1 MFNLAQRKTNR
12 LSISHER
19 CFPAIPTFE
28 PSLTMPDVH
37 RSSKP
42 IGYQA
47 MIQADTGAPERL
59 LPTLERIMRRDV
71 FHGTLDW
78 QSSAEFTR
86 GARQA
91 LALYRRDAAFYDA
104 ETAQL
109 AAFFVF
115 AQAEQ
120 TLARTRAD
128 GNANAVAEAERALAL
143 AKEGLDAAHAALES
157 AHAATS

>member
-1 MFNLAQRKTNR
+1 M
-12 LSISHER
+12 
-19 CFPAIPTFE
+19 PA
-28 PSLTMPDVH
+28 VR

-42 IGYQA
+42 TGYQA
-47 MIQADTGAPERL
+47 MIKAATGAPEKL

-71 FHGTLDW
+71 FHSTLDW
-78 QSSAEFTR
+78 QSSVEFAR

-120 TLARTRAD
+120 ALCRTRAD
-128 GNANAVAEAERALAL
+128 RDANAIAEAERALAL
-143 AKEGLDAAHAALES
+143 AQEGLDAAHTALES
-157 AHAATS
+157 AHIATS

>member
-1 MFNLAQRKTNR
+1 M
-12 LSISHER
+12 
-19 CFPAIPTFE
+19 PA
-28 PSLTMPDVH
+28 VR

-42 IGYQA
+42 TGYQVFIKTA
-47 MIQADTGAPERL
+47 TGAPDKL

-71 FHGTLDW
+71 FHSTLDW
-78 QSSAEFTR
+78 QSAAEFDR

-91 LALYRRDAAFYDA
+91 LALYRRNAAFYDA

-120 TLARTRAD
+120 ALTRARAD
-128 GNANAVAEAERALAL
+128 GDANTIAEAERALAL
-143 AKEGLDAAHAALES
+143 AKEGFDAARDALES
-157 AHAATS
+157 AHTATS

>member
-1 MFNLAQRKTNR
+1 M
-12 LSISHER
+12 
-19 CFPAIPTFE
+19 PAVRRT
-28 PSLTMPDVH
+28 
-37 RSSKP
+37 SKP
-42 IGYQA
+42 TGYRA
-47 MIQADTGAPERL
+47 MIQAATGAPEKL

-71 FHGTLDW
+71 FHSTLDW
-78 QSSAEFTR
+78 QSSAEFAR

-91 LALYRRDAAFYDA
+91 LALYRKDAAFYDA

-128 GNANAVAEAERALAL
+128 GNANAIAEAERALAL
-143 AKEGLDAAHAALES
+143 AQEGLDAAHAALES
-157 AHAATS
+157 AHTSTS